1 MKTTVQNRLN
11 YELKNIKKY
20 NQLSVKIAPNNNY
33 IWYVSFK
40 GAEKTLYE
48 NEIFTLKFQFDDGY
62 VIINNL
68 IFFYSH
74 LKDQQ

>member
-20 NQLSVKIAPNNNY
+20 NQLSVKISPNNNY
-33 IWYVSFK
+33 IWKVSFK

-48 NEIFTLKFQFDDGY
+48 NEFFTLKFQFDNGY
-62 VIINNL
+62 VIIIL
-68 IFFYSH
+68 I
-74 LKDQQ
+74 